1 MVFTVKCL
9 GGEFI
14 KRILK
19 NIMSHASLKLEKIM
33 DYSLKKLNKIVPFRK
48 LPLISLYFGKSNAMN
63 VPLGSGHML

>member
-19 NIMSHASLKLEKIM
+19 NIMSHASLKLEKN
-33 DYSLKKLNKIVPFRK
+33 YGLFFEKIEQNCTFSE
-48 LPLISLYFGKSNAMN
+48 IAINQFIFW
-63 VPLGSGHML
+63 